1 MTPKHEEDPTW
12 LDELEKNDPLSG
24 FSTIALLAA
33 SAALIVAM
41 IIIALLPGVSM

>member
-1 MTPKHEEDPTW
+1 MNPND
-12 LDELEKNDPLSG
+12 DEDPLSG

-41 IIIALLPGVSM
+41 IIIAMLPGVSL

>member
-1 MTPKHEEDPTW
+1 MNHD
-12 LDELEKNDPLSG
+12 DDDPLSG

-41 IIIALLPGVSM
+41 IIIALLPGVSL